1 MDLRT
6 WEDHRRRVSTP
17 SGDVSYVDVGE
28 GPVALFVHGAATNN
42 LLWRKAITALAGE
55 RRCVAPDLPGHGAS
69 PVAPDQDLSL
79 NGLARLLGDSCAEL
93 GLGDLD
99 LVANDT
105 GGAVAQVFA
114 VRNADRLR
122 TLTLTNCD
130 TQGNLPPE
138 AFRPVVELA
147 ERGELAPLSVRLAA
161 DLGSARTSALGG
173 GYERPGEVPDEIV
186 AAFVRPVFG
195 TLETARQFERLLT
208 SVRGEELDAIE
219 PLLKEFRVP
228 TLLVWGT
235 GDPNFGVAWAYRFR
249 DAVPGVTEVVE
260 VPGAKLFFPDE
271 RPEDLVPHLRRHWA
285 RA

>member
-1 MDLRT
+1 MNLRT
-6 WEDHRRRVSTP
+6 WVDHRARVSTA
-17 SGDVSYVDVGE
+17 SGDVSYTDVGE
-28 GPVALFVHGAATNN
+28 GPVALFVHGVGTNN
-42 LLWRKAITALAGE
+42 LLWRKVMTALAGE
-55 RRCVAPDLPGHGAS
+55 RRCIAPDLPGHGGS
-69 PVAPDQDLSL
+69 PVTATQDLSL
-79 NGLARLLGDSCAEL
+79 NGLAARLEDFCESLEL
-93 GLGDLD
+93 RELD

-114 VRNADRLR
+114 VRHPGRLR

-147 ERGELAPLSVRLAA
+147 ERGELAPLAVQAA
-161 DLGSARTSALGG
+161 DPERARTGALGA
-173 GYERPGEVPDEIV
+173 GYEHPDRVPDEV
-186 AAFVRPVFG
+186 LEAFVRPVFG
-195 TLETARQFERLLT
+195 TLAAARQFERLLT

-219 PLLKEFRVP
+219 PQLNQLRVP

-235 GDPNFGVAWAYRFR
+235 GDPNFGVEWAYRFR
-249 DAVPGVTEVVE
+249 DAVPAVTEVVE

-285 RA
+285 

>member
-6 WEDHRRRVSTP
+6 WEDQRGRMSTA
-17 SGDVSYVDVGE
+17 SGDVSYTDVGE
-28 GPVALFVHGAATNN
+28 GPVVLFVHGVGTNN
-42 LLWRKAITALAGE
+42 LLWRKVMTELVGE

-69 PVAPDQDLSL
+69 PVTPEQDLSL
-79 NGLARLLGDSCAEL
+79 HGLARLLDDFCESLEVGQV
-93 GLGDLD
+93 D

-114 VRNADRLR
+114 AHHPDRLR

-138 AFRPVVELA
+138 SFRPVVELA
-147 ERGELAPLSVRLAA
+147 ERGKLAPLLVPLAA
-161 DLGSARTSALGG
+161 DPERARTGALGG
-173 GYERPGEVPDEIV
+173 GYEHPERLSDEVL
-186 AAFVRPVFG
+186 AAFVRPVGG
-195 TLETARQFERLLT
+195 TLEAARQFERLLT
-208 SVRGEELDAIE
+208 SVRGAELDAIE

-235 GDPNFGVAWAYRFR
+235 GDPNFGIEWAYRFR

-271 RPEDLVPHLRRHWA
+271 RPEDLVPHLRRHW
-285 RA
+285 R

>member
-6 WEDHRRRVSTP
+6 WEDQRGRVSTA
-17 SGDVSYVDVGE
+17 SGDVSYTDVGE
-28 GPVALFVHGAATNN
+28 GPVALFVHGVGTNN
-42 LLWRKAITALAGE
+42 LLWRKVMTELAGE

-69 PVAPDQDLSL
+69 PVTPAQDLSL
-79 NGLARLLGDSCAEL
+79 NGLARLLEDFCESLEL
-93 GLGDLD
+93 GTVD

-114 VRNADRLR
+114 AHHPDRVR

-130 TQGNLPPE
+130 TRGNLPPE
-138 AFRPVVELA
+138 SFRPVVELA
-147 ERGELAPLSVRLAA
+147 ERGKLAPLLVQLAA
-161 DLGSARTSALGG
+161 DPERARTAALGG
-173 GYERPGEVPDEIV
+173 GYEHPEQLSDEVL
-186 AAFVRPVFG
+186 AAFVRLVGG
-195 TLETARQFERLLT
+195 TLEAAREFERLLT

-235 GDPNFGVAWAYRFR
+235 GDPNFGVEWAYRFR

-285 RA
+285 

>member
-6 WEDHRRRVSTP
+6 WEDQRGRVSAA
-17 SGDVSYVDVGE
+17 SGDVSYVDIGE
-28 GPVALFVHGAATNN
+28 GPVALFVHGVGTNN
-42 LLWRKAITALAGE
+42 LLWRKVMAELAGE

-69 PVAPDQDLSL
+69 PVTPEQDLSL
-79 NGLARLLGDSCAEL
+79 NGLARLLEDFCESLEL
-93 GLGDLD
+93 GAVD

-114 VRNADRLR
+114 ALHPDRVR

-138 AFRPVVELA
+138 SFRPVVELA
-147 ERGELAPLSVRLAA
+147 ERGKLAPLLVRLATDPA
-161 DLGSARTSALGG
+161 QARTGALGG
-173 GYERPGEVPDEIV
+173 GYEHPGQLSDEVL
-186 AAFVRPVFG
+186 AAFARPIG
-195 TLETARQFERLLT
+195 ATLDAARQFERLLT

-235 GDPNFGVAWAYRFR
+235 GDPNFGVEWAYRFR

-271 RPEDLVPHLRRHWA
+271 RPGDLVPHLRRHWA
-285 RA
+285 

>member
-6 WEDHRRRVSTP
+6 WEDQRGRVSAA
-17 SGDVSYVDVGE
+17 SGDVSYTDVGE
-28 GPVALFVHGAATNN
+28 GPVALFVHGVGTNN
-42 LLWRKAITALAGE
+42 LLWRKVMTELAGE

-69 PVAPDQDLSL
+69 PVTPEQDLSL
-79 NGLARLLGDSCAEL
+79 TGLARLLEDFRESLEL
-93 GLGDLD
+93 GAVD

-114 VRNADRLR
+114 AHHPDQVR

-130 TQGNLPPE
+130 TRGNLPPQ

-147 ERGELAPLSVRLAA
+147 ERGKLAPLLVQLAA
-161 DLGSARTSALGG
+161 DPERARTAALGG
-173 GYERPGEVPDEIV
+173 GYEHPEQLSDEVL
-186 AAFVRPVFG
+186 AGFVRPVG
-195 TLETARQFERLLT
+195 ATLEAARQFERLLT

-235 GDPNFGVAWAYRFR
+235 GDPNFGVEWAYRFR

-271 RPEDLVPHLRRHWA
+271 RPGDLVPHLRRHWA
-285 RA
+285 

>member
-6 WEDHRRRVSTP
+6 WEDQRGRVSTA
-17 SGDVSYVDVGE
+17 SGDVSYTDIGE
-28 GPVALFVHGAATNN
+28 GPVALFVHGVGTNN
-42 LLWRKAITALAGE
+42 LLWRKVMTELAGE
-55 RRCVAPDLPGHGAS
+55 RRCVAPDLPGHGGS
-69 PVAPDQDLSL
+69 PVTSDQDLSL
-79 NGLARLLGDSCAEL
+79 NGLARLLEDFCASLEL
-93 GLGDLD
+93 GEVD

-114 VRNADRLR
+114 VHHPDRLR

-147 ERGELAPLSVRLAA
+147 GRGKLAPLLVKLAG
-161 DLGSARTSALGG
+161 DPGQARTGALGG
-173 GYERPGEVPDEIV
+173 GYEHPDQLPDEV
-186 AAFVRPVFG
+186 VDAFVRPVGG
-195 TLETARQFERLLT
+195 TLEAARQFERLLT

-219 PLLKEFRVP
+219 APLKEFRVP

-235 GDPNFGVAWAYRFR
+235 GDPNFGVEWAYRFR

-271 RPEDLVPHLRRHWA
+271 RPGDLVPHLRRHWA
-285 RA
+285 

>member
-1 MDLRT
+1 MNLRT
-6 WEDHRRRVSTP
+6 WEDQRGRVSTA
-17 SGDVSYVDVGE
+17 SGDVSYTDVGE
-28 GPVALFVHGAATNN
+28 GPVALFVHGAGTNN
-42 LLWRKAITALAGE
+42 LLWRKAMTELAGE

-69 PVAPDQDLSL
+69 PVTPDQDLSL
-79 NGLARLLGDSCAEL
+79 NGLARLLEDFCESLEL
-93 GLGDLD
+93 GELD
-99 LVANDT
+99 LVGNDT

-114 VRNADRLR
+114 VHHADRLR

-147 ERGELAPLSVRLAA
+147 ERGQLAPLAVRLAT
-161 DLGSARTSALGG
+161 DPRRARTGALGG
-173 GYERPGEVPDEIV
+173 GYERPDQVPDEV
-186 AAFVRPVFG
+186 LDAFARPVFG
-195 TLETARQFERLLT
+195 TLDAARQFERLLT
-208 SVRGEELDAIE
+208 SVRGEELDTIE

-235 GDPNFGVAWAYRFR
+235 GDPNFGIEWAYRFS

-285 RA
+285 

>member
-6 WEDHRRRVSTP
+6 WEDQRGRVSAA
-17 SGDVSYVDVGE
+17 SGDVSYTDVGE
-28 GPVALFVHGAATNN
+28 GPVALFVHGVGTNN
-42 LLWRKAITALAGE
+42 LLWRKVMTELAGE

-69 PVAPDQDLSL
+69 PATPEQDLSL
-79 NGLARLLGDSCAEL
+79 TGLARLLEDFCESLEL
-93 GLGDLD
+93 GAVD

-114 VRNADRLR
+114 AHHPDRVR

-130 TQGNLPPE
+130 TQGNLPPQ

-147 ERGELAPLSVRLAA
+147 ERGKLAPLLVRLAA
-161 DLGSARTSALGG
+161 DPERARAGALGG
-173 GYERPGEVPDEIV
+173 GYEHPEQLSDEVL
-186 AAFVRPVFG
+186 AAFVRPVG
-195 TLETARQFERLLT
+195 ATLEAARQFERLLT

-235 GDPNFGVAWAYRFR
+235 GDPNFGVEWAYRFR
-249 DAVPGVTEVVE
+249 DAVPGVAEVVE
-260 VPGAKLFFPDE
+260 VSEAKLFFPDE
-271 RPEDLVPHLRRHWA
+271 RPEDLVPHLRRHW
-285 RA
+285 R

>member
-6 WEDHRRRVSTP
+6 WEDQRGRVSTA

-28 GPVALFVHGAATNN
+28 GPVALFVHGVGTNN
-42 LLWRKAITALAGE
+42 LLWRKVTAELAGE
-55 RRCVAPDLPGHGAS
+55 RRCVAPDLPGHGDS
-69 PVAPDQDLSL
+69 PVTPEQDLSL
-79 NGLARLLGDSCAEL
+79 NGLARLLEDFGEALEL
-93 GLGDLD
+93 GAVD

-114 VRNADRLR
+114 ALHPDRVR

-138 AFRPVVELA
+138 SFRPVVELA
-147 ERGELAPLSVRLAA
+147 ERGQLAPLLVRLATDPA
-161 DLGSARTSALGG
+161 QARTGALGA
-173 GYERPGEVPDEIV
+173 GYEHPEQLSDEVL
-186 AAFVRPVFG
+186 AAFARPVG
-195 TLETARQFERLLT
+195 ATLDAARQFERLLT

-235 GDPNFGVAWAYRFR
+235 GDPNFGVEWAYRFR

-285 RA
+285 

>member
-1 MDLRT
+1 MDLRI
-6 WEDHRRRVSTP
+6 WDDQRGRVSTA
-17 SGDVSYVDVGE
+17 SGDVSYTDVGE
-28 GPVALFVHGAATNN
+28 GPVALFVHGVGTNN
-42 LLWRKAITALAGE
+42 LLWRKVMAELAGE

-69 PVAPDQDLSL
+69 PVTPEQDLSL
-79 NGLARLLGDSCAEL
+79 NGLARLLEDFCESLEL
-93 GLGDLD
+93 GAVD

-105 GGAVAQVFA
+105 GGAVAQVLA
-114 VRNADRLR
+114 ARHPDRVR
-122 TLTLTNCD
+122 TLVLTNCD

-138 AFRPVVELA
+138 SFRPVVELA
-147 ERGELAPLSVRLAA
+147 ERGKLAPLLVRLVTDPAQ
-161 DLGSARTSALGG
+161 ARTGALGA
-173 GYERPGEVPDEIV
+173 GYEHPGQLSDEVL
-186 AAFVRPVFG
+186 AAFARPIG
-195 TLETARQFERLLT
+195 ATLDAARQFERLLT

-235 GDPNFGVAWAYRFR
+235 GDPNFGVEWAYRFR

-285 RA
+285 

>member
-6 WEDHRRRVSTP
+6 WEDQRGRVSTA
-17 SGDVSYVDVGE
+17 SGDVSYTDVGE
-28 GPVALFVHGAATNN
+28 GPVALFVHGVGTNN
-42 LLWRKAITALAGE
+42 LLWRKVMTELAGE

-69 PVAPDQDLSL
+69 PVTPAQDLSL
-79 NGLARLLGDSCAEL
+79 NGLARLLEDFCESLEL
-93 GLGDLD
+93 GTVD

-114 VRNADRLR
+114 AHHPDRVR

-130 TQGNLPPE
+130 TRGNLPPE
-138 AFRPVVELA
+138 SFRPVVELA
-147 ERGELAPLSVRLAA
+147 ERGKLAPLLVQLAA
-161 DLGSARTSALGG
+161 DPERARTAALGG
-173 GYERPGEVPDEIV
+173 GYEHPEQLSDEVL
-186 AAFVRPVFG
+186 AAFVRPVGG
-195 TLETARQFERLLT
+195 TLEAAREFERLLT

-235 GDPNFGVAWAYRFR
+235 GDPNFGVEWAYRFR

-285 RA
+285 

>member
-6 WEDHRRRVSTP
+6 WEDQRGRVSTA
-17 SGDVSYVDVGE
+17 SGEVSYTDVGE
-28 GPVALFVHGAATNN
+28 GPVALFVHGVGTNN
-42 LLWRKAITALAGE
+42 LLWRKVITELAGE
-55 RRCVAPDLPGHGAS
+55 RRCIAPDLPGHGAS
-69 PVAPDQDLSL
+69 PVTPEQDLSL
-79 NGLARLLGDSCAEL
+79 NGLARLLGDFCESLEL
-93 GLGDLD
+93 GGLD
-99 LVANDT
+99 VVANDT

-114 VRNADRLR
+114 VQNAGRLR

-147 ERGELAPLSVRLAA
+147 ERGKLAPLLVQLTA
-161 DLGSARTSALGG
+161 DPARARTGALGG
-173 GYERPGEVPDEIV
+173 GYEHPGQLSDEVL
-186 AAFVRPVFG
+186 AAFVRPVGG
-195 TLETARQFERLLT
+195 TLEAARQFERLLT

-235 GDPNFGVAWAYRFR
+235 GDPNFGIEWANRFR

-285 RA
+285 

>member
-6 WEDHRRRVSTP
+6 WDDHRARMSTA
-17 SGDVSYVDVGE
+17 SGDVSYTDVGE
-28 GPVALFVHGAATNN
+28 GPVALFVHGVGTNN
-42 LLWRKAITALAGE
+42 LLWRKVMTALAGE
-55 RRCVAPDLPGHGAS
+55 RRCIAPDLPGHGDS
-69 PVAPDQDLSL
+69 PVTATQDLSL
-79 NGLARLLGDSCAEL
+79 NGLAARLEDFCEALDLEE
-93 GLGDLD
+93 LD

-114 VRNADRLR
+114 VRRPDRLR

-147 ERGELAPLSVRLAA
+147 ERGELAPLAVQGAA
-161 DLGSARTSALGG
+161 DPERARAGALGA
-173 GYERPGEVPDEIV
+173 GYEHPEQVPDEV
-186 AAFVRPVFG
+186 FEAFVRPVFG
-195 TLETARQFERLLT
+195 TLDAARQFERLLT

-219 PLLKEFRVP
+219 PRLKQLRVP

-235 GDPNFGVAWAYRFR
+235 GDPNFGVEWAHRFR
-249 DAVPGVTEVVE
+249 DAVPAVTEVVE

-285 RA
+285 

>member
-6 WEDHRRRVSTP
+6 WEDQRGRVSTA

-28 GPVALFVHGAATNN
+28 GPVALFVHGAGTNN
-42 LLWRKAITALAGE
+42 LLWRKVMTELTGE

-69 PVAPDQDLSL
+69 PVTPEQDLSL
-79 NGLARLLGDSCAEL
+79 NGLARLLEDCCAEL
-93 GLGDLD
+93 ELDEVD
-99 LVANDT
+99 LVANNT

-114 VRNADRLR
+114 VQHPDRVR

-147 ERGELAPLSVRLAA
+147 ERGQLAPLAVQLAA
-161 DLGSARTSALGG
+161 DPQRARTGALGG
-173 GYERPGEVPDEIV
+173 GYERPDQVPDEV
-186 AAFVRPVFG
+186 LDAFARPVFG
-195 TLETARQFERLLT
+195 TLEAARQFERLLT

-235 GDPNFGVAWAYRFR
+235 GDPNFGVEWAYRFR

-285 RA
+285 

>member
-1 MDLRT
+1 MDLRI
-6 WEDHRRRVSTP
+6 WEDQRGRVSTA
-17 SGDVSYVDVGE
+17 SGGVSYVDVGE
-28 GPVALFVHGAATNN
+28 GPVALFVHGVGTNN
-42 LLWRKAITALAGE
+42 LLWRKVTAELAGE
-55 RRCVAPDLPGHGAS
+55 WRCVAPDLPGHGDS
-69 PVAPDQDLSL
+69 PVTPEQDLSL
-79 NGLARLLGDSCAEL
+79 HGLARLLEDFCESLEL
-93 GLGDLD
+93 GAVD

-114 VRNADRLR
+114 ALHPGRVR

-138 AFRPVVELA
+138 SFRPVVELA
-147 ERGELAPLSVRLAA
+147 ERGKLAPLLVRLATDPA
-161 DLGSARTSALGG
+161 QARTGALGA
-173 GYERPGEVPDEIV
+173 GYEHPEQLSDEVL
-186 AAFVRPVFG
+186 AAFARPVG
-195 TLETARQFERLLT
+195 ATLDAARQFERLLT

-235 GDPNFGVAWAYRFR
+235 GDPNFGVEWAYRFR

-285 RA
+285 

>member
-6 WEDHRRRVSTP
+6 WENQRGRVSTA
-17 SGDVSYVDVGE
+17 SGDVSYTDVGE
-28 GPVALFVHGAATNN
+28 GPVALFVHGVGTNN
-42 LLWRKAITALAGE
+42 LLWRKVVAELAGE

-69 PVAPDQDLSL
+69 PVTPAQDLSL
-79 NGLARLLGDSCAEL
+79 NGLARLLEDFCESLEL
-93 GLGDLD
+93 GEFD

-114 VRNADRLR
+114 AHHADRLR

-147 ERGELAPLSVRLAA
+147 ERGKLAPLLVKLAT
-161 DLGSARTSALGG
+161 DLAQARTGALGG
-173 GYERPGEVPDEIV
+173 GYEHPEELPDEV
-186 AAFVRPVFG
+186 LAAFVRPVGG
-195 TLETARQFERLLT
+195 TLDAARQFERLLT

-235 GDPNFGVAWAYRFR
+235 GDPNFGPEWAYRFR

-285 RA
+285 

>member
-6 WEDHRRRVSTP
+6 WEDHRGRVSTA
-17 SGDVSYVDVGE
+17 SGDVSYTDVGE
-28 GPVALFVHGAATNN
+28 GPVALFVHGAGTNN
-42 LLWRKAITALAGE
+42 LLWRKVITELAKE
-55 RRCVAPDLPGHGAS
+55 RRCVAPDLPGHGGS
-69 PVAPDQDLSL
+69 PVSPEQDLSL
-79 NGLARLLGDSCAEL
+79 NGLARWIGDFASAMALGP
-93 GLGDLD
+93 LD
-99 LVANDT
+99 LIANDT

-114 VRNADRLR
+114 VHHADRLR

-147 ERGELAPLSVRLAA
+147 ERGQLAPLSVRLAA
-161 DLGSARTSALGG
+161 DPRKAQAGALGG
-173 GYERPGEVPDEIV
+173 GYEQPDRVPDEV
-186 AAFVRPVFG
+186 LDAFVRPVIG
-195 TLETARQFERLLT
+195 TLAAARQFERLLT

-235 GDPNFGVAWAYRFR
+235 GDPNFGIEWAYRFR

-271 RPEDLVPHLRRHWA
+271 RPGDLVPHLRRHWA
-285 RA
+285 

>member
-1 MDLRT
+1 MDLRI
-6 WEDHRRRVSTP
+6 WEDQRGRVSTA

-28 GPVALFVHGAATNN
+28 GPVALFVHGVGTNN
-42 LLWRKAITALAGE
+42 LLWRKVLTELAGE
-55 RRCVAPDLPGHGAS
+55 RRCLAPDLPGHGHS
-69 PVAPDQDLSL
+69 PVTAEQDLSL
-79 NGLARLLGDSCAEL
+79 NGLARLLDDFCESLELDSV
-93 GLGDLD
+93 D

-114 VRNADRLR
+114 AHHADRLR

-147 ERGELAPLSVRLAA
+147 GRGKLAPLLVQLAA
-161 DLGSARTSALGG
+161 DPERARAGALGG
-173 GYERPGEVPDEIV
+173 GYEHPGQLPDDV
-186 AAFVRPVFG
+186 LAAFVRPVG
-195 TLETARQFERLLT
+195 AAARQFERLLT
-208 SVRGEELDAIE
+208 EVRGEELDAIE
-219 PLLKEFRVP
+219 PLLKELRVP

-235 GDPNFGVAWAYRFR
+235 GDPNFGVEWAHRFQ
-249 DAVPGVTEVVE
+249 DAVPAVTEVVE

-285 RA
+285 

>member
-6 WEDHRRRVSTP
+6 WEDQRGRGSTT

-28 GPVALFVHGAATNN
+28 GPVALFVHGVGTNN
-42 LLWRKAITALAGE
+42 LLWRKVMAELAGE
-55 RRCVAPDLPGHGAS
+55 WRCVAPDLPGHGAS
-69 PVAPDQDLSL
+69 PVTPEQDLSL
-79 NGLARLLGDSCAEL
+79 NGLARLLEDFCESLEL
-93 GLGDLD
+93 GAVN

-114 VRNADRLR
+114 ALHPDRVR

-138 AFRPVVELA
+138 SFRPVVELA
-147 ERGELAPLSVRLAA
+147 ERGKLAPLLVRLASDPA
-161 DLGSARTSALGG
+161 QARTGALGA
-173 GYERPGEVPDEIV
+173 GYEHPEQLPDEV
-186 AAFVRPVFG
+186 LAAFARPVG
-195 TLETARQFERLLT
+195 ATLDAARQFERLLT

-235 GDPNFGVAWAYRFR
+235 GDPNFGVEWAYRFR

-285 RA
+285 